1 MIGTELST
9 YELLDSSVGI
19 VTLLTGWT
27 VEEKKFNYRQSL
39 DQIWDHPT
47 PFLNST
53 GVFTFIS
60 QLMHLIV

>member
-39 DQIWDHPT
+39 DQI
-47 PFLNST
+47 
-53 GVFTFIS
+53 
-60 QLMHLIV
+60 